1 MARWEDKYKK
11 NSFGKLEHVRETKE
25 HGGYRIRDPSIMNLS
40 LRVKII
46 WRLVS
51 GRYDWWKNVLHKNY
65 FFVGRLWCING
76 VIKNKKN
83 LSILKVIK
91 YATPLICDKLMWIL
105 GNRKLISIW
114 IDNIMGNEPLEKNIE
129 LTPLHNWMDKQNL
142 KTLFDNSEWEETIG
156 QWLKWFIGETPTHL
170 LPYVQLLYD
179 DLKGCT
185 PRNVTTIDRR
195 GWGLKYYN
203 VKRGYLSLL

>member
-1 MARWEDKYKK
+1 MAGWEDKYKK

-51 GRYDWWKNVLHKNY
+51 GRYDWWKNVLHNNY

-76 VIKNKKN
+76 VIKNTKN

-129 LTPLHNWMDKQNL
+129 LTSLHN
-142 KTLFDNSEWEETIG
+142 
-156 QWLKWFIGETPTHL
+156 
-170 LPYVQLLYD
+170 
-179 DLKGCT
+179 
-185 PRNVTTIDRR
+185 
-195 GWGLKYYN
+195 
-203 VKRGYLSLL
+203 